1 MNNKSKEARMNT
13 RFKDLLLVSGS
24 GRNVGK
30 TTFICDVIASS
41 RLKKMAAIK
50 ITPHFHDASK
60 GLIPIVENNNFRIY
74 EETDYTSNN
83 DTSRYLRA
91 GADKSYFI
99 QTTADFLKESFQLT
113 SVLLDPDQPFLVES
127 AELRHILVPELF
139 VFIQGGDTID
149 KPLAIEMRQL
159 ADVTAFFDGREFS
172 LNPEDVYYKR
182 FWKIEEH
189 DYA

>member
-1 MNNKSKEARMNT
+1 MKS

-30 TTFICDVIASS
+30 TTFICDVIAKS

-60 GLIPIVENNNFRIY
+60 GLIPIVENSNFRIY
-74 EETDYTSNN
+74 EETDHTSDN

-91 GADKSYFI
+91 GAKKSYFI
-99 QTTADFLKESFQLT
+99 QTTDAFLKESLKLA
-113 SVLLDPDQPFLVES
+113 SVLLDPDLPFLVES
-127 AELRHILVPELF
+127 TELRHLLVPELF
-139 VFIQGGDTID
+139 VFIQGSDSVD

-159 ADVTAFFDGREFS
+159 ADATVFSDGEEFS
-172 LNPEDVYYKR
+172 LDPGYVYFHK
-182 FWKIEEH
+182 FWKIDEPIF
-189 DYA
+189 A

>member
-1 MNNKSKEARMNT
+1 MNS

-24 GRNVGK
+24 ERNVGK
-30 TTFICDVIASS
+30 TTFICNVIASS

-50 ITPHFHDASK
+50 ITPHFHAATK
-60 GLIPIVENNNFRIY
+60 GLIPIVENSNFRIY
-74 EETDYTSNN
+74 EETDYISDK

-91 GADKSYFI
+91 GAEKSYLI
-99 QTTADFLKESFQLT
+99 QTLDDFLKESFQLT

-139 VFIQGGDTID
+139 VFIQGSETID
-149 KPLAIEMRQL
+149 QPLAIEMRQL
-159 ADVTAFFDGREFS
+159 ADVTAFSDGKEFS

>member
-1 MNNKSKEARMNT
+1 MATKMNS

-24 GRNVGK
+24 ERNVGK

-41 RLKKMAAIK
+41 PFKKMAAIK

-74 EETDYTSNN
+74 EETDYASDK

-91 GADKSYFI
+91 GAQKSYFI
-99 QTTADFLKESFQLT
+99 QTTDDFLKESLKLA
-113 SVLLDPDQPFLVES
+113 SVLLDPDLPFIVES
-127 AELRHILVPELF
+127 AKLREIVVPELF
-139 VFIQGGDTID
+139 VFIQGSDSIEQ
-149 KPLAIEMRQL
+149 PSAIEMRQL
-159 ADVTAFFDGREFS
+159 ADTTVFSDGEEFS
-172 LNPEDVYYKR
+172 FNPRHVYFHK
-182 FWKIEEH
+182 FWKIDEL